1 MPDAKGEEGKEM
13 TDHLTAPFET
23 KQVESSD
30 PDWIRFSGMA
40 STFGNVDLGGD
51 VIERGAFTDSLQRM
65 HAKGQKLPILWSHRA
80 DVPLGVF
87 EKAIE
92 TDDGLFVEG
101 VMPKSD
107 TFVSGRI
114 APQLIGER
122 ASIKG
127 MSIGFTIDEKRS
139 EGNVRYLEKVSL
151 VETSLV
157 VFPMNPEA
165 GVSQAKALGHNR
177 LTKDDLEGLDGL
189 TLRDLE
195 GLLCQPHEM
204 SKSVAKMVAGFL
216 FEQRDAA
223 RTAQKS
229 ASRDDSAASEGELA
243 EVLRRISI
251 HF

>member
-1 MPDAKGEEGKEM
+1 M
-13 TDHLTAPFET
+13 TDHITAPFET

-51 VIERGAFTDSLQRM
+51 VVERGAFTDSLQRM

-92 TDDGLFVEG
+92 TEDGLFVEG
-101 VMPKSD
+101 IMPKSD

-122 ASIKG
+122 ASIRG
-127 MSIGFTIDEKRS
+127 MSIGFTINEKRI
-139 EGNVRYLEKVSL
+139 EGNTRYLEKVDL
-151 VETSLV
+151 IETSLV

-165 GVSQAKALGHNR
+165 GVNHVKGLNANR
-177 LTKDDLEGLDGL
+177 LTKDDLENLDGL

-195 GLLCQPHEM
+195 GILCQPHEM

-223 RTAQKS
+223 RTVQKS
-229 ASRDDSAASEGELA
+229 ASRDDSDAGADEIA
-243 EVLRRISI
+243 EVLRQISN
-251 HF
+251 HM